1 MNVCNAR
8 WRLQVPLHG
17 RGASRGTEARVR
29 MCKRMRTLPYT
40 STAHD
45 CTHTL
50 ALVGTEPGI
59 YVVHWGPCSLAY
71 VGQQSHTRYYS
82 CVTNACIR
90 PTAAATAACTC
101 THRDG
106 KCSQC
111 TNLRSL
117 LERPPAIL
125 LCILCVCVYMCVCIC
140 VCVCASVPGSK
151 PRKLSLSRPSFFEVL
166 ALYLDTR
173 GICFIKRDAVLVR
186 RKRERESFPDISL
199 FLFSSLGYFFSP
211 STRDF

>member
-8 WRLQVPLHG
+8 WRLRVPLHG
-17 RGASRGTEARVR
+17 RGASRGREARVR
-29 MCKRMRTLPYT
+29 MCTRMRILPYT
-40 STAHD
+40 STAHS

-125 LCILCVCVYMCVCIC
+125 LCIPCVCVY
-140 VCVCASVPGSK
+140 VCASVHRAQSHASSRYLGQAFS
-151 PRKLSLSRPSFFEVL
+151 RFSRFTSILVVFASLNATLSS
-166 ALYLDTR
+166 
-173 GICFIKRDAVLVR
+173 
-186 RKRERESFPDISL
+186 
-199 FLFSSLGYFFSP
+199 
-211 STRDF
+211 

>member
-1 MNVCNAR
+1 
-8 WRLQVPLHG
+8 
-17 RGASRGTEARVR
+17 
-29 MCKRMRTLPYT
+29 MCTRMRILPYT
-40 STAHD
+40 STAHS

-50 ALVGTEPGI
+50 ALVGSEPGI

-125 LCILCVCVYMCVCIC
+125 LCIPC
-140 VCVCASVPGSK
+140 VCVCVCLRLCAPGSK

-199 FLFSSLGYFFSP
+199 FLFFFP
-211 STRDF
+211 RLLFFPLPLDVHAIFN

>member
-8 WRLQVPLHG
+8 WRLRVPLHG
-17 RGASRGTEARVR
+17 RGASRGREARVR
-29 MCKRMRTLPYT
+29 MRVRMRILPYT
-40 STAHD
+40 TTAHS

-125 LCILCVCVYMCVCIC
+125 LCIPCVYVSAPLCTGLKATQALAIS
-140 VCVCASVPGSK
+140 AKLFRGSRAL
-151 PRKLSLSRPSFFEVL
+151 PRYSW
-166 ALYLDTR
+166 YL
-173 GICFIKRDAVLVR
+173 LH
-186 RKRERESFPDISL
+186 
-199 FLFSSLGYFFSP
+199 
-211 STRDF
+211 

>member
-17 RGASRGTEARVR
+17 RGASTAQRRGCACARACAHFHILPPLTVA
-29 MCKRMRTLPYT
+29 RTH
-40 STAHD
+40 S
-45 CTHTL
+45 
-50 ALVGTEPGI
+50 LVGTEPGI

-125 LCILCVCVYMCVCIC
+125 LCI
-140 VCVCASVPGSK
+140 
-151 PRKLSLSRPSFFEVL
+151 
-166 ALYLDTR
+166 
-173 GICFIKRDAVLVR
+173 
-186 RKRERESFPDISL
+186 
-199 FLFSSLGYFFSP
+199 
-211 STRDF
+211 

>member
-1 MNVCNAR
+1 MCVVNVCNAR

-40 STAHD
+40 STAHG

-125 LCILCVCVYMCVCIC
+125 LCILCMCIRVCVY
-140 VCVCASVPGSK
+140 VCVSAPLCRAQSHASSRYLGQAFSRFSRFTSILVVFASLNAT
-151 PRKLSLSRPSFFEVL
+151 LSS
-166 ALYLDTR
+166 
-173 GICFIKRDAVLVR
+173 
-186 RKRERESFPDISL
+186 
-199 FLFSSLGYFFSP
+199 
-211 STRDF
+211 

>member
-40 STAHD
+40 STAHG

-125 LCILCVCVYMCVCIC
+125 LCILCVCVYVCVCIC

-199 FLFSSLGYFFSP
+199 FLFSSLGYFFP
-211 STRDF
+211 PRHAIF

>member
-1 MNVCNAR
+1 MAFTGTITR
-8 WRLQVPLHG
+8 TRRIH
-17 RGASRGTEARVR
+17 GTEARVR
-29 MCKRMRTLPYT
+29 MCTRMRILPYT
-40 STAHD
+40 STAHSR
-45 CTHTL
+45 THTL

-125 LCILCVCVYMCVCIC
+125 LCISCMCVCMC
-140 VCVCASVPGSK
+140 VRVSALLCRAQSHASSRYLGQAFSRFSRFTSILVVFASLNAT
-151 PRKLSLSRPSFFEVL
+151 LSS
-166 ALYLDTR
+166 
-173 GICFIKRDAVLVR
+173 
-186 RKRERESFPDISL
+186 
-199 FLFSSLGYFFSP
+199 
-211 STRDF
+211 